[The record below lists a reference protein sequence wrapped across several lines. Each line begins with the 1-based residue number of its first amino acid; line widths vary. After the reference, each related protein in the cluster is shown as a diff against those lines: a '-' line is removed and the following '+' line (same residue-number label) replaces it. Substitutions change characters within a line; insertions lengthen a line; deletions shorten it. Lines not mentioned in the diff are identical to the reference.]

1 MPNFEK
7 IAGELYDE
15 YCVQVGGKA
24 FNGDPLPKW
33 ADFRADQSK
42 RKQSDAWIAV
52 ARRAFDVLP

>member
-15 YCVQVGGKA
+15 YCAQVGGKA

-33 ADFRADQSK
+33 EDFRADQNK